1 MGLLLVGNQ
10 GVGGWIHM
18 EEGELMREIHD
29 ADYISRLA
37 CSRLVKALPAD
48 SDSAILNGNLKFI
61 HSISKLKQYRY
72 NA

>member
-1 MGLLLVGNQ
+1 
-10 GVGGWIHM
+10 M

>member
-1 MGLLLVGNQ
+1 MVTK
-10 GVGGWIHM
+10 GWGDESIWRKAEK
-18 EEGELMREIHD
+18 EEELMREIHD